1 MPESTQKTKKK
12 FPRWILELFTFIF
25 IPYLIVYISSP
36 VIFGIL
42 LLIGIPIFIFL
53 YFRLTNHII
62 NSENPGGQKNLDLP
76 QSPQTKKTPQSSRK
90 IPPSSIARSSIV
102 TLACTIFSWHI
113 ICSANEGNLLS
124 SSALHT
130 MLSKPY
136 LVLIPCLLLIT
147 RPISILSALKFDDRH
162 PNPLI
167 ELKCTT
173 NQEGEA
179 SQGGGLKA
187 LISKHL
193 SAVKYIF
200 PTVIV
205 FAFIFVLYH
214 NKMVASGDLGLA
226 LQITSAQ
233 LPEQK
238 STWTT
243 ITITYLTIF
252 YISFLPAI
260 FLPHINSP
268 KANQEIHRYVLLKA
282 GSSKHI
288 EPEKYY
294 NYLTL
299 LAAIL
304 TTISSFTTLYL
315 LRITTIGDMT
325 ETFLFIV
332 SLSMMACTFPI
343 SRIINK
349 NLVENNQPDKEEKY
363 DRRNT
368 ITLFA
373 ICTVVILISSWVLPN
388 FFLEYMPRGIGGI
401 LANPGTT
408 LESEESDYA
417 CIFPNDNKGKESIT
431 LGVVVESK
439 PESIRIFTPE
449 YNRNDNE
456 YGKRIGGGKIKL
468 NKLVETQIKISGGY
482 RIEKFDGSKH
492 GYNHQTGKCEYVQ
505 TRYSLKEIFYAEY
518 IENSKKP
525 PHK

>member
-1 MPESTQKTKKK
+1 MSESAQRTKK
-12 FPRWILELFTFIF
+12 FPRRILELVTFIF
-25 IPYLIVYISSP
+25 IPYLIVYISNP

-42 LLIGIPIFIFL
+42 LFASISIFIFL
-53 YFRLTNHII
+53 YFRLTNYII
-62 NSENPGGQKNLDLP
+62 NSENPGEQKKLNPP
-76 QSPQTKKTPQSSRK
+76 QSPQTKKTPQSSRE
-90 IPPSSIARSSIV
+90 IHPSSIVYSSII
-102 TLACTIFSWHI
+102 TLAYTFLSWHI
-113 ICSANEGNLLS
+113 ICSANEGNLFS

-130 MLSKPY
+130 ILSKPY
-136 LVLIPCLLLIT
+136 LFLIPGLLLIT
-147 RPISILSALKFDDRH
+147 RPISILSTLKFDDRH

-167 ELKCTT
+167 ELKFTT
-173 NQEGEA
+173 DQMENT
-179 SQGGGLKA
+179 SQNSELKA

-193 SAVKYIF
+193 SVIKYIF
-200 PTVIV
+200 PISIV
-205 FAFIFVLYH
+205 LDFIFILYH
-214 NKMVASGDLGLA
+214 NKVVASGDLGLA

-233 LPEQK
+233 LPDQK
-238 STWTT
+238 FTWAT
-243 ITITYLTIF
+243 ITIAYLTIF

-260 FLPHINSP
+260 FLPQINSP
-268 KANQEIHRYVLLKA
+268 KANHEIHRYVLLKA

-304 TTISSFTTLYL
+304 TTISSFTTIHL
-315 LRITTIGDMT
+315 LRITATGDMT
-325 ETFLFIV
+325 ETSLLIV
-332 SLSMMACTFPI
+332 SLSMMACTFSI
-343 SRIINK
+343 SHIINK
-349 NLVENNQPDKEEKY
+349 NLVENNQPNEEEKY
-363 DRRNT
+363 DRRV
-368 ITLFA
+368 ITPFFA
-373 ICTVVILISSWVLPN
+373 FCTALILIFSWMLPS
-388 FFLEYMPRGIGGI
+388 FFLEYMPRGMGGI
-401 LANPGTT
+401 LANPGPT

-417 CIFPNDNKGKESIT
+417 CVFPNDNKSNESIT
-431 LGVVVESK
+431 LGVVIESK

-505 TRYSLKEIFYAEY
+505 TRYSLKEIFYKEY